1 MTVFR
6 LRFLGLLLAL
16 APVAVLAADPV
27 PVIEIAPGPGQSYSS
42 GGSGQSFGT
51 QEAQLMMMLQQLQ
64 DEVRSLR
71 GQVES
76 QQYAFDRMQKD
87 QLERYRDLDRRM
99 GALITGAAAAPVV
112 PELNSDAALPDAA
125 APGPEGAPIAP
136 AYNAPSA
143 SAGSGGD
150 DQAYQDAFALV
161 RERKFNEAAGAFE
174 RFVQDY
180 PASARLA
187 NAHYWLGE
195 IYLAQQQLDLAQT
208 AFSRVVDDFP
218 GSTKLPDALYK
229 LGVLNYQRGNTAE
242 SARYLERVI
251 RDFPQSSAAR
261 LAQNFKR

>member
-6 LRFLGLLLAL
+6 LKFLGLLLAL
-16 APVAVLAADPV
+16 SPAAVLAADPV

-42 GGSGQSFGT
+42 GGTFAT
-51 QEAQLMMMLQQLQ
+51 QETQLMLMLQQLQ

-76 QQYAFDRMQKD
+76 QQYELNRMQKD
-87 QLERYRDLDRRM
+87 QLERYRDLDRRLST
-99 GALITGAAAAPVV
+99 LITGAATAPVS
-112 PELNSDAALPDAA
+112 PELNPDAALPNAA
-125 APGPEGAPIAP
+125 ALTPEPETP
-136 AYNAPSA
+136 VSSVPSA
-143 SAGSGGD
+143 PVGAGSD
-150 DQAYQDAFALV
+150 DQAYQSAFALV
-161 RERKFNEAAGAFE
+161 RERKFGEAASAFE

-180 PASARLA
+180 PTSPRLA

-195 IYLAQQQLDLAQT
+195 IYLAEQKLDLAQG

-229 LGVLNYQRGNTAE
+229 LGVLNHQRGNAAE
-242 SARYLERVI
+242 SARYFERVI
-251 RDFPQSSAAR
+251 HDFPQSSAAR

>member
-6 LRFLGLLLAL
+6 LKFLGLLLAL
-16 APVAVLAADPV
+16 SPAAVLAADPV
-27 PVIEIAPGPGQSYSS
+27 PVIEIAPGPGQSYSG
-42 GGSGQSFGT
+42 GGSFAT

-76 QQYAFDRMQKD
+76 QQYELNRMQKD
-87 QLERYRDLDRRM
+87 QLERYRDLDRRLST
-99 GALITGAAAAPVV
+99 LITGAATAPVA
-112 PELNSDAALPDAA
+112 PQLTPDAALPNAA
-125 APGPEGAPIAP
+125 APNAAALAPEPAAPVSSV
-136 AYNAPSA
+136 PSA
-143 SAGSGGD
+143 PVGVGSD
-150 DQAYQDAFALV
+150 DQAYQGAFALV
-161 RERKFNEAAGAFE
+161 RERKFSEAATAFE

-180 PASARLA
+180 PTSARLA

-195 IYLAQQQLDLAQT
+195 IYLAQQKLDLAQG

-229 LGVLNYQRGNTAE
+229 LGVLNHQRGNAAE
-242 SARYLERVI
+242 SARYFERVI
-251 RDFPQSSAAR
+251 HDFPQSSAAR